1 MKPARFE
8 YVAAGSVT
16 EAAEALASAEGA
28 RVLAGGQSLV
38 PLMNLRLARPALL
51 VDVNRVAG
59 LSGFEARN
67 GTLRFG
73 AMCRHRFL
81 ETDPLVRR
89 EAPIVAKTAAMI
101 GHVHIRNRGTLGG
114 SIAHADPVA
123 EFPALLVA
131 LGGRVIARST
141 GGERAIPAAEF
152 FTGPFTTGLE
162 PEELLTAV
170 EVPAHTPGDGG
181 GFAEFAR
188 RHGDFA
194 TAGVVVILHRD
205 DSGTC
210 ARLRVAGCGLG
221 PTPVDLSAAGE
232 FLLGESALSAGAAE
246 ELGRRTAALADP
258 PGDVHGSKEYRRE
271 LAAVLAADAVRTA
284 WQRAGSSAWDAG
296 D

>member
-1 MKPARFE
+1 MKPPRFD
-8 YVAAGSVT
+8 YVAPGSVAET
-16 EAAEALASAEGA
+16 VEALAGTAEA
-28 RVLAGGQSLV
+28 RILAGGQSLV

-89 EAPIVAKTAAMI
+89 EAPIVAKTAGMI

-131 LGGRVIARST
+131 LGGRVIARSA

-152 FTGPFTTGLE
+152 FAGPFTTSLE
-162 PEELLTAV
+162 PEELLSAV

-205 DSGTC
+205 ESGTC
-210 ARLRVAGCGLG
+210 TRLRAAGCGLG

-232 FLLGESALSAGAAE
+232 FLLGESALSAGAAA

-284 WQRAGSSAWDAG
+284 WQRAGSTGWGAG